1 MRKSLHAALV
11 AASLTAG
18 GAAAADPATVRIRH
32 GDLDLAS
39 PAGRA
44 VFDRRVRAAATRIC
58 GTPPV
63 MDDPTFWA
71 VSDCRAQ
78 VIRSGETGVA
88 VTLASGRGDA
98 LIAGTR

>member
-1 MRKSLHAALV
+1 MLDLLSTALL
-11 AASLTAG
+11 AMALS
-18 GAAAADPATVRIRH
+18 GAAAGDVGTTVRIRH

-78 VIRSGETGVA
+78 VTRSGETGVA
-88 VTLASGRGDA
+88 VSLAARRGDA
-98 LIAGTR
+98 PIAGTR